1 VKSFKFLMEILA
13 GKTMN
18 KIGLGIIGVGWI
30 GGMRAFVASS
40 NQSIGFLGFADID
53 LVRVKSLARKYD
65 ADFWTSD
72 YKEIL
77 GRDDIEAIIIS
88 TTPEETHYPIALEAL
103 KAGKHVLV
111 EKPMGLNINEANELI
126 EVAKESKVFLTV
138 GYTKRFNQKYSYAK
152 KCIQDK
158 ALGEI
163 CTAFANTNLA
173 RSLGKKIAGR
183 VNLTPI
189 TMEATH
195 DIDYLLWCC
204 NSRPIRVY
212 SQHAWKLM
220 KKKYNAPDSSW
231 IIITLEN
238 GTVCVIGANW
248 TIIPGWPHYST
259 QYYEF
264 IGTKGNLILDNTHRD
279 LILRT
284 EKETFFPLSPIPGEI
299 VGLSDFFEG
308 PLKIETDHF
317 IKCVSEGIEPIV
329 TFEQAK
335 IAMQVTIAADLSAE
349 KGHPIDLPLD

>member
-1 VKSFKFLMEILA
+1 MK
-13 GKTMN
+13 

-40 NQSIGFLGFADID
+40 NQTVDVLGFADID
-53 LVRVKSLARKYD
+53 SKRAKSLAKEYN
-65 ADFWTSD
+65 ADFWTDD
-72 YKEIL
+72 YKKIL
-77 GRDDIEAIIIS
+77 KRGDINAIIIS

-103 KAGKHVLV
+103 KSGKNVLL
-111 EKPMGLNINEANELI
+111 EKPMGFTLNEADELI
-126 EVAKESKVFLTV
+126 KTAKESNVFLTI

-152 KCIQDK
+152 KRIQDG

-163 CTAFANTNLA
+163 STAFANTNLT
-173 RSLGKKIAGR
+173 RGLGKKIAGR
-183 VNLTPI
+183 VKLTPV

-204 NSRPIRVY
+204 DNKPIRVY
-212 SQHAWKLM
+212 AQHAWKLM
-220 KKKYNAPDSSW
+220 KDKYNAPDSSW

-238 GTVCVIGANW
+238 NTICVIGANW
-248 TIIPGWPHYST
+248 TVLPGWPHYST

-284 EKETFFPLSPIPGEI
+284 EKGTVFPLSPIPGEI
-299 VGLSDFFEG
+299 VGLEDFFEG

-317 IKCVSEGIEPIV
+317 IKCVSQGTEPLV
-329 TFEQAK
+329 TVEQARM
-335 IAMQVTIAADLSAE
+335 AMEVTLAADLSAE
-349 KGHPIDLPLD
+349 KGQPMDLPLKQLSNIE